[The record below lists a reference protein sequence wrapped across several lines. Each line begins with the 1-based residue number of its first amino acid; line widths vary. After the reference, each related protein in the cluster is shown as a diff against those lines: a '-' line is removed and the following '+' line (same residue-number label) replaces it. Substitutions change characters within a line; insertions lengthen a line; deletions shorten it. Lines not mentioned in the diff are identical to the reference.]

1 MNALKNRNL
10 QLYFGGQIISL
21 VGTWMQQMALSWL
34 VFRLTGSSL
43 MLGLLAFGSQAPSLF
58 VTPFAGIVVD
68 RVNRH
73 RMILITQT
81 LAMLQAFLLTIVVCS
96 GRPQMWELIA
106 LSALLGIITSFDL
119 PARQSFL
126 VDMLDE
132 PEQLATAIGINSSIN
147 TGTRLIGPFIAGI
160 FVAKAGEQM
169 CFLVNALSYI
179 AVIAALFLVRSS
191 QKVNDTS
198 KKNSWTQLKEG
209 FQYTINC
216 IPIRNLIALV
226 SIMGLVTMPFAV
238 LMPPVAKT
246 LYHGDAMTLGILT
259 GAGGAGSMV
268 GALMLTTRKGINKLG
283 RWIITGCALSGIGLV
298 ALGAITL
305 FPVAVVATFVIGLGA
320 MVALAGSNTIV
331 QTVVEPDKRGRV
343 MSFVVMAFIG
353 LSPFGAMI
361 AGGIANVLSISATLS
376 LLGVATLMLAVV
388 FYRSIAFI
396 NVAPSPP
403 MVAEALVESEAE
415 LEVLSA

>member
-10 QLYFGGQIISL
+10 QLYFGGQIVSL

-34 VFRLTGSSL
+34 VFRLTGSSF
-43 MLGLLAFGSQAPSLF
+43 MLGLLAFGSQAPSLL
-58 VTPFAGIVVD
+58 VTPFAGIIVD

-73 RMILITQT
+73 RMIVITQT
-81 LAMLQAFLLTIVVCS
+81 LAMIQAFLLTIVVCS
-96 GRPQMWELIA
+96 GRPQMWELIL
-106 LSALLGIITSFDL
+106 LSALLGVITSFDL

-132 PEQLATAIGINSSIN
+132 PQQLATAIGINSSIN
-147 TGTRLIGPFIAGI
+147 TGTRLIGPFVAGI

-191 QKVNDTS
+191 QRMNDMS
-198 KKNSWTQLKEG
+198 KKSSWTQLKEG

-216 IPIRNLIALV
+216 IPIRNLIVFV
-226 SIMGLVTMPFAV
+226 SLMGLITMPFAV

-246 LYHGDAMTLGILT
+246 IYHGDAMTLGLLT
-259 GAGGAGSMV
+259 GAGGAGSMI
-268 GALMLTTRKGINKLG
+268 GALLLTTRKSIDNLG
-283 RWIITGCALSGIGLV
+283 RWIIGGCALSGIGLF
-298 ALGAITL
+298 ALGAATV
-305 FPVAVVATFVIGLGA
+305 FPLAMTATFLAGFGA
-320 MVALAGSNTIV
+320 MIALAGSNTIV
-331 QTVVEPDKRGRV
+331 QTIVEPDKRGRV

-361 AGGIANVLSISATLS
+361 VGGIANVANVGSALSM
-376 LLGVATLMLAVV
+376 LGVATLILAAG
-388 FYRSIAFI
+388 FYRSVTSIRAE
-396 NVAPSPP
+396 ASPP
-403 MVAEALVESEAE
+403 TVAEALVESEAE
-415 LEVLSA
+415 LEALSA